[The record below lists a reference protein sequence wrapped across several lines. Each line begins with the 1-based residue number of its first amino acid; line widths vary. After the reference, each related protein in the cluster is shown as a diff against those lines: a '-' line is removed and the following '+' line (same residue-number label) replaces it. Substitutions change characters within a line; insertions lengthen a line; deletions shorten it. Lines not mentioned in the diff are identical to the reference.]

1 MLENQKGSSRWTY
14 IIRNPWNSSDWMEMG
29 NLQPIMSFFFINRY
43 SLRAGSKSGQAD
55 RGRGSGTVLSMM
67 ERGATQVEPRRLCKI
82 STPKLCQAIHRRNIW
97 PFSPPNLPEPPQKQW
112 VGSLGPERK
121 DSASVTTDITWRGES
136 KSSYTPALPGSAHSP
151 LSTMNDDKHSIHKQ
165 TNRESQSQNAHTIR
179 IRYHFLSLW
188 EKATRINH

>member
-97 PFSPPNLPEPPQKQW
+97 PFSPPQPPW
-112 VGSLGPERK
+112 
-121 DSASVTTDITWRGES
+121 
-136 KSSYTPALPGSAHSP
+136 TPTEAMSGVSWA
-151 LSTMNDDKHSIHKQ
+151 
-165 TNRESQSQNAHTIR
+165 REKGQCFSNYWHHMEGRVQVKLHACLAR
-179 IRYHFLSLW
+179 
-188 EKATRINH
+188 